1 MSQKVTIGG
10 DRLGSGKKMKAE
22 LHGYERST
30 HDLGYVWRSTM
41 APGTLVPFLCKP
53 MLPGDTFDISL
64 HCDIKTHPTVG
75 PLFGTYK
82 TQLDVFFIP
91 MRLYNSLL
99 HNNELNIGRDMSQV
113 KLPQLSLTA
122 KPLPTGEDA
131 DIDNSQ
137 INPSCILHYL
147 GIKGVGVADEPTPRH
162 FNAIPYLGYIDIY
175 KNYYANKQEGVGA
188 VIHTLTAA
196 NVETIDQI
204 LVHGSPILE
213 APGNEARMLNIGEL
227 LSLSHTGAAPIPA
240 QIYFNTL
247 EWGRLQAT
255 QLAPHWHSRSS
266 DSMEATFINA
276 AYGPT
281 VTIINWE
288 YALPTDVNIDAP
300 NVQFFDLEDIDTM
313 RGAILSYRSKST
325 AFNLYGQQPLLE
337 PYKWLLEGSAPL
349 TSSQEGLLL
358 KTYQN
363 DLFNNWINEEW
374 IDGSTGVNEIS
385 AISTVGDKF
394 TIDALNLAKKVYDM
408 LNRIAISGGTYKDYI
423 EVSYDVNNSWQP
435 EIPVYMGG
443 LIKEVVF
450 QEVISNS
457 ESADGQPLGAL
468 AGRGVMGKKH
478 KGGEVYIKAT
488 EAGYVMGIISLTP
501 RVDYSQGNDWHIN
514 IETMAD
520 WHVPALDQI
529 GFEDSINEYRAWW
542 STKYNGTTS
551 EWEQTSAG
559 KVPAWINYM
568 TSVNEVHGNFAIA
581 NNEMFMVLN
590 RRFEQENGNIK
601 DLTTYIDP
609 SKFNFIFAETALD
622 AQNFWCQ
629 IGVDITARRKMS
641 AKVMPNP

>member
-1 MSQKVTIGG
+1 MSQTVTIGG

-30 HDLGYVWRSTM
+30 HDLGYVWRSTL

-64 HCDIKTHPTVG
+64 NCDIKTHPTVG

-82 TQLDVFFIP
+82 TQLDVFFVP

-122 KPLPTGEDA
+122 KPLPTGDA

-137 INPSCILHYL
+137 INPSCIFHYL
-147 GIKGVGVADEPTPRH
+147 GIKGAGVAEEPTQRH
-162 FNAIPYLGYIDIY
+162 FNAIPYLGYVDIY

-188 VIHTLTAA
+188 VIHTPSAA
-196 NVETIDQI
+196 SIETVDSINWGAQT
-204 LVHGSPILE
+204 LPQE
-213 APGNEARMLNIGEL
+213 PGNELNYIQISDGV
-227 LSLSHTGAAPIPA
+227 SVNYTGTQPNIND
-240 QIYFNTL
+240 IYINTL
-247 EWGRLQAT
+247 EKGRI
-255 QLAPHWHSRSS
+255 QLSQIGQISKITS
-266 DSMEATFINA
+266 TFIEVIFTNMA
-276 AYGPT
+276 MGPSLSAYSWNYRT
-281 VTIINWE
+281 
-288 YALPTDVNIDAP
+288 PTDIIVDQPNIT
-300 NVQFFDLEDIDTM
+300 FFDLEDIDSM
-313 RGAILSYRSKST
+313 RGAILSYRSKAT

-337 PYKWLLEGSAPL
+337 PYKWLLEGTASL
-349 TSSQEGLLL
+349 TASQEGLLL

-385 AISTVGDKF
+385 AVSTVGDKF

-423 EVSYDVNNSWQP
+423 DVSYDTSNSWQP

-457 ESADGQPLGAL
+457 ESADGAPLGTI

-478 KGGEVYIKAT
+478 KGGDVYIKAT
-488 EAGYVMGIISLTP
+488 EFGYCIGIISLTP
-501 RVDYSQGNDWHIN
+501 RVDYSQGNSWDVN
-514 IETMAD
+514 VETMAD
-520 WHVPALDQI
+520 WHVPSLDQI

-542 STKYNGTTS
+542 STKYNDTTD

-581 NNEMFMVLN
+581 NNEMFMTLN
-590 RRFEQENGNIK
+590 RRFEKENGNIK

-609 SKFNFIFAETALD
+609 SKYNFIFAETALD
-622 AQNFWCQ
+622 AQNFWAQ
-629 IGVDITARRKMS
+629 IGINLTARRKMS